1 MSYDAGIV
9 IASLYD
15 SPIAVF
21 GCCSLV
27 QRLRALV
34 MREVDFAKQKTE
46 EEKQKKSLHQSK
58 IKDFCQPPR

>member
-1 MSYDAGIV
+1 MSYDTGNA

-15 SPIAVF
+15 SLSAAF
-21 GCCSLV
+21 GGCSLA

-46 EEKQKKSLHQSK
+46 REK
-58 IKDFCQPPR
+58 